1 MSAVVLPI
9 LVFAALASP
18 ASYKTTRQIGS
29 WIAGP
34 DGTPTVPGLLL
45 HGLVFVIVMILISK
59 LFGRRSGYLSAGGLK
74 FETRDDQD
82 DQNNTHFQE
91 DRFVY
96 DVTV

>member
-1 MSAVVLPI
+1 MSSLLAI

-29 WIAGP
+29 WIASP
-34 DGTPTVPGLLL
+34 DGTPTIPGLLL
-45 HGLVFVIVMILISK
+45 HGLVFVIVMVLLSA
-59 LFGRRSGYLSAGGLK
+59 LFGKRSGYLTAGGLT

-82 DQNNTHFQE
+82 DQNTKHFQE

-96 DVTV
+96 DVKI